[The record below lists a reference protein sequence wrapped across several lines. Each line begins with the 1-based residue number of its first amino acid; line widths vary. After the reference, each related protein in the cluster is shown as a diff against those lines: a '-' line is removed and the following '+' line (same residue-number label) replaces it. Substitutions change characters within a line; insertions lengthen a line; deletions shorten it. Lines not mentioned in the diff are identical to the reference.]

1 MDNKTYTF
9 YFGSATPDPSYEDLS
24 TYFQDEYGNCF
35 YHKIVVDE
43 EVFYLYDTCNRMMPL
58 DREFVQCFNTAM
70 YGVSGVYSAADECAS
85 LFEQRIREINAA
97 LDFWNQKDN

>member
-1 MDNKTYTF
+1 
-9 YFGSATPDPSYEDLS
+9 
-24 TYFQDEYGNCF
+24 
-35 YHKIVVDE
+35 
-43 EVFYLYDTCNRMMPL
+43 MMPL

-70 YGVSGVYSAADECAS
+70 YGVSGVYNAADECAS